1 MDKVYAIVQLVA
13 TVLSFLV
20 VVVLPVTIW
29 LVKKVKELIT
39 TPAEK
44 MPDKIVDIWNSLID
58 YIKSAESA
66 FTSGTAKLDDVLKSV
81 KLDCL
86 SAGITFDK
94 DYWTKAV
101 NKVISMT
108 KKVNANG

>member
-1 MDKVYAIVQLVA
+1 MDKAYAIFQLVSM
-13 TVLSFLV
+13 VLPFLV
-20 VVVLPVTIW
+20 VFVLSVTIW
-29 LVKKVKELIT
+29 LVKRVKELIT

-44 MPDKIVDIWNSLID
+44 MPAKIVDIWNNLID

-66 FTSGTAKLDDVLKSV
+66 FTSGTAKLDDVLKSI

-86 SAGITFDK
+86 AAGITFDK

-108 KKVNANG
+108 KKVNVKG

>member
-1 MDKVYAIVQLVA
+1 MDKVYAIIQLVA

-20 VVVLPVTIW
+20 VVVL
-29 LVKKVKELIT
+29 LVKKVKGIIT

-44 MPDKIVDIWNSLID
+44 MPDKIVDILNSLID
-58 YIKSAESA
+58 YIKAAESA
-66 FTSGTAKLDDVLKSV
+66 FTSGAAKLDYVLKSV

-108 KKVNANG
+108 KKVNING

>member
-1 MDKVYAIVQLVA
+1 MDKVYTIARLVA
-13 TVLSFLV
+13 TVLPYLV
-20 VVVLPVTIW
+20 VVVLLVTIW

-44 MPDKIVDIWNSLID
+44 MPAKIVDIWNNLID

-66 FTSGTAKLDDVLKSV
+66 FTSGTAKLDAVLKSI

-94 DYWTKAV
+94 DYWIKAV

-108 KKVNANG
+108 KKVNVNG

>member
-1 MDKVYAIVQLVA
+1 MDKVYATIRLVSI
-13 TVLSFLV
+13 VLSFLV

-29 LVKKVKELIT
+29 LFKKVKELMT
-39 TPAEK
+39 TPADK

-108 KKVNANG
+108 KKVNVKG

>member
-1 MDKVYAIVQLVA
+1 MDKVYTIVQLVA
-13 TVLSFLV
+13 TVLSFLIV
-20 VVVLPVTIW
+20 VVVPVTIW

-39 TPAEK
+39 TPADK
-44 MPDKIVDIWNSLID
+44 MPEKVVDIWNGLID
-58 YIKSAESA
+58 YVKSAESA
-66 FTSGTAKLDDVLKSV
+66 FTSGTAKLDDVLKSI

-101 NKVISMT
+101 NKVIAMT
-108 KKVNANG
+108 KRVNVKG